1 MVLFINVKVR
11 YFLILIIFLSFLQ
24 GALGQNQAE
33 KKSLPNDFFYLRN
46 AAGQLVDTLD
56 LGYYHALG
64 IPKAWQYTTG
74 NSSVLVGLS
83 DARVDP
89 NQLDF
94 AGKTRILKSVDLQNG
109 HGMGVAAIAVAQGDN
124 DFGIPGVCY
133 DCGLVTTNY
142 GNPNM
147 EMLLELADA
156 GAKVINCSWVTSIAT
171 KRGQEVI
178 DTLLKRGVVVVA
190 GAGNK
195 NWTTTEGQK
204 KYYPASYDGVISV
217 SSVMYQHKNWEEA
230 LKYEETG
237 KPYVENMWGLVGR
250 TAAITHKK
258 TGPEF
263 RIYPQSTATLNT
275 EVDLLAPTVG
285 VMRYSKWA
293 TEGTLSYNTYQ
304 GTSTAAPFVT
314 GTIGLMFSLRPE
326 LRANEVETIL
336 RLTALNIDHIQANA
350 PYKGHYGAGMLQS
363 GAALTLVDSLY
374 DPEGIAV
381 IKHQKIDRWSQT
393 LTAFNRAVLLRDI
406 EFTGQA
412 AFELRAKN
420 QILLQPGTRLAPEND
435 KGIKLVIDSDINFQP

>member
-1 MVLFINVKVR
+1 MVLLSNVRVR
-11 YFLILIIFLSFLQ
+11 YFLILIIYLGFFH

-33 KKSLPNDFFYLRN
+33 KKSLPNDFFCLRD
-46 AAGQLVDTLD
+46 ASGELVDTLD

-64 IPKAWQYTTG
+64 IPKAWAYTTG
-74 NSSVLVGLS
+74 DSAVLVGLS

-89 NQLDF
+89 DQLDF
-94 AGKTRILKSVDLQNG
+94 AGKTRVLKSVSLQNG
-109 HGMGVAAIAVAQGDN
+109 HGIGVAAIAVAQGDN

-156 GAKVINCSWVTSIAT
+156 GAKVINCSWVTSVAT

-178 DTLLKRGVVVVA
+178 DTLLSRGVLVVA
-190 GAGNK
+190 GAGNQ
-195 NWTTTEGQK
+195 NWLKTKGQK

-217 SSVMYQHKNWEEA
+217 SSVMYKHKKWEEA
-230 LKYEETG
+230 LNYEKTG
-237 KPYVENMWGLVGR
+237 KPYVENMWGMVGR
-250 TAAITHKK
+250 TAEITHKK

-263 RIYPQSTATLNT
+263 RIYPQSTATLNPQ
-275 EVDLLAPTVG
+275 VDLLAPTVG

-326 LRANEVETIL
+326 LRAKEVETIL

-363 GAALTLVDSLY
+363 GAALALVDSLY
-374 DPEGIAV
+374 DPEGVAV
-381 IKHQKIDRWSQT
+381 IMHQKIDRWSQM
-393 LTAFNRAVLLRDI
+393 LTAFNRAVILKDI

-412 AFELRAKN
+412 TFELRAKN
-420 QILLQPGTRLAPEND
+420 QILLQPGTRLVPENK
-435 KGIKLVIDSDINFQP
+435 KGIKLMIDPVLSPQP